1 MTSTFFRIVSLL
13 FCFVAATLP
22 AEAQSVKFVITT
34 DYGTMKGHLYDD
46 TPKHKENFIKLA
58 REKFYDGQAFHRVIA
73 DFMIQAGDPASKTAK
88 PGVLL
93 GTGGPSYTVP
103 AEINPNH
110 YHKKGALAAARQP
123 DQINPQ
129 KASSGSQFYIV
140 QGKKL
145 TEEELQA
152 FEAQINQQMG
162 NQTAQNH
169 FNAARAKLPD
179 KNDPVALQIIRE
191 EAIKKGKE
199 KMSSEPFRFEETKRN
214 LYKSTG
220 GTPHL
225 DGGYTVFGEITS
237 GFEVLDKI
245 AATQTDKN
253 DRPLKDIK
261 FSVTILP

>member
-1 MTSTFFRIVSLL
+1 MTSTIFRNLSLFLCFL
-13 FCFVAATLP
+13 FGAGP
-22 AEAQSVKFVITT
+22 IGAQTVKFVVTT
-34 DYGTMKGHLYDD
+34 DFGTMRGYLYDD
-46 TPKHKENFIKLA
+46 TPKHKENFVKLA
-58 REKFYDGQAFHRVIA
+58 KEKFYDGQCFHRVIS
-73 DFMIQAGDPASKTAK
+73 DFMIQAGDPTSKTAK
-88 PGVLL
+88 PGVML

-103 AEINPNH
+103 AEIRPGH

-123 DQINPQ
+123 DEVNPQ

-145 TEEELQA
+145 TEGELES
-152 FEAQINQQMG
+152 FEAQITQKLANE
-162 NQTAQNH
+162 TALNH
-169 FNAARAKLPD
+169 FNSARQTLKEKSD
-179 KNDPVALQIIRE
+179 INALQQIRQ
-191 EAIKKGKE
+191 EALEKGRE
-199 KMSSEPFRFEETKRN
+199 QMTQHPFRFEEPRRT

-245 AATQTDKN
+245 TAAQTDKN

-261 FSVTILP
+261 FTVTILP